1 MNTKIAI
8 DVDEVLVHLL
18 KPMAKRRGVKLPKNQ
33 KYNYLYREVFNCTE
47 EESQKILQEFY
58 LSDDFRNLKP
68 IKGSQKAMQNLN
80 MVFDKMYIVTG
91 RQETVREPTE
101 LWIEHFYP
109 GIFDDVILT
118 NSFTEHEV
126 KKVDV
131 CRALGI
137 GCIIDDSIGTCN
149 ECMEAGIDA
158 LNFIGEEVYPWCE
171 ESDISIR
178 GWIGNQHKVFEV

>member
-1 MNTKIAI
+1 MS
-8 DVDEVLVHLL
+8 
-18 KPMAKRRGVKLPKNQ
+18 
-33 KYNYLYREVFNCTE
+33 E
-47 EESQKILQEFY
+47 EFL
-58 LSDDFRNLKP
+58 NLKP
-68 IKGSQKAMQNLN
+68 IKGSKKAMKNLR

-91 RQETVREPTE
+91 RQEIVREPTE

-149 ECMEAGIDA
+149 ECIEAGIDA
-158 LNFIGEEVYPWCE
+158 LNFVGEEVYPWCE
-171 ESDISIR
+171 ESDISIH
-178 GWIGNQHKVFEV
+178 GWCKESQTLFGV